1 VPPFQSAVPYL
12 CFEESESPLAYVAR
26 KAVCVSESPPS
37 VAVLLPCYNEESTI
51 GKVIDD
57 FRRALPDADIFVYDN
72 NSTDATGTVALAHGA
87 HVSLEPHQGKGHVV
101 RSMFI
106 DIDADYYVMADG
118 DDTYAA
124 ELAQVL
130 LDPLVEGRANMV
142 IGDRLSNGTYAQ
154 ENKRKLHG
162 TGNTL
167 VRRLI
172 NILYHS
178 SVNDVMTGF
187 RAFDRFFVKTM
198 PVLSSG
204 FEIET
209 ELTIHALENR
219 FAIREIP
226 IPYRDRPAGSVSK
239 LSTISDGR
247 KVVWTI
253 VKMCKAHR
261 PMLFFGTWAVLFG
274 LAGLLVGAPPVLEY
288 FQTRF
293 ITKLPS
299 AVLATGLV
307 LLSGMMM
314 MCGLILSTIVQKS
327 KQSYLLELMKMRE
340 PLRR

>member
-1 VPPFQSAVPYL
+1 
-12 CFEESESPLAYVAR
+12 
-26 KAVCVSESPPS
+26 
-37 VAVLLPCYNEESTI
+37 VLLPCYNEEATI

-72 NSTDATGTVALAHGA
+72 NSSDATSAVAVAHGA
-87 HVSLEPHQGKGHVV
+87 VVRLEPNQGKGHVV

-106 DIDADYYVMADG
+106 DIDADYYLMADG
-118 DDTYAA
+118 DDTYPA
-124 ELAQVL
+124 EFASELLA
-130 LDPLVEGRANMV
+130 PLIEGNANMV
-142 IGDRLSNGTYAQ
+142 IGDRLSNGTYAR
-154 ENKRKLHG
+154 ENKRLLHG
-162 TGNTL
+162 TGNAL
-167 VRRLI
+167 VRGLI
-172 NILYHS
+172 NSLYRS
-178 SVNDVMTGF
+178 SITDVMTGY

-219 FAIREIP
+219 FALQEIP
-226 IPYRDRPAGSVSK
+226 ITYRDRPEGSVSK
-239 LSTISDGR
+239 LSTLSDGR

-253 VKMCKAHR
+253 FKMCKAYR
-261 PMLFFGTWAVLFG
+261 PLLFFGVWAALFA

-307 LLSGMMM
+307 LISGMMM

-327 KQSYLLELMKMRE
+327 KQSYLLELTKMRK
-340 PLRR
+340 PLRL

>member
-1 VPPFQSAVPYL
+1 
-12 CFEESESPLAYVAR
+12 
-26 KAVCVSESPPS
+26 VSEKTAS
-37 VAVLLPCYNEESTI
+37 VAVLLPCYNEEVTI

-57 FRRALPDADIFVYDN
+57 FRRALPDADIYVYDN
-72 NSTDATGTVALAHGA
+72 NSSDATSKVALDHGA
-87 HVSLEPHQGKGHVV
+87 TVRLEAHQGKGHVV

-106 DIDADYYVMADG
+106 DIEADYYIMADG
-118 DDTYAA
+118 DDTYSA
-124 ELAQVL
+124 ELATHL
-130 LDPLVEGRANMV
+130 LAPLIAGDANMV

-162 TGNTL
+162 SGNAL
-167 VRRLI
+167 VRGLI
-172 NILYHS
+172 NALYRS
-178 SVNDVMTGF
+178 SINDVMTGY

-219 FAIREIP
+219 FAIKEIP
-226 IPYRDRPAGSVSK
+226 IPYRDRPVGSDSK
-239 LSTISDGR
+239 LSTFSDGR
-247 KVVWTI
+247 KVLWTI
-253 VKMCKAHR
+253 FKMCKAYR
-261 PMLFFGTWAVLFG
+261 PLLFFGIWALLFG
-274 LAGLLVGAPPVLEY
+274 LAGLLVGAPPVIEY

-299 AVLATGLV
+299 AVLATGMI

-314 MCGLILSTIVQKS
+314 TCGLILSTIVQKS
-327 KQSYLLELMKMRE
+327 KQTYLLELTKMRE